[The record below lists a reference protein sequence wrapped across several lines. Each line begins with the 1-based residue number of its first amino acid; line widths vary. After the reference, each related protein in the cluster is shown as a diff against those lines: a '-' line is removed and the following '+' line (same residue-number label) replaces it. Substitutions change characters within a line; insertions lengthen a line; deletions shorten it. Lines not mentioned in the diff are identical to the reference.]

1 MTPRDALPPIAHR
14 AGEPGGDTRDSA
26 ERVPRWVSLATD
38 RALQVEVEPSVL
50 PLVTR
55 WLPRN
60 LGDEGSSTAASAT
73 IRVTSRTEALARP
86 GGRPALVLGE
96 VRAWVAGERDVAE
109 LRGVGVANGGRIE
122 FQDRSAA
129 LYADPGSDSTGSDV
143 YSMLTISAALL
154 LADLGR
160 ALVHAAGVVSP
171 DGGAWLLVGDAG
183 VGKSTTCANLV
194 GSGWG
199 YLSDDQVVLQ
209 GGPAGVSVEGWLRP
223 FHLDA
228 GSPKGGGGKGRVEVS
243 AATLGPGR
251 WHQSAPLH
259 GFLFP
264 VLRPMGSTELVPISP
279 AQTFAGLVRQAPWLL
294 ARRRAAGEMV
304 RLLRSM
310 VLTHAGYRLRL
321 GRDTHQGG
329 PRLRTAL
336 RGLKTAQV

>member
-1 MTPRDALPPIAHR
+1 MPKDAPPAIAHR
-14 AGEPGGDTRDSA
+14 AAGEPDGEAGGPA
-26 ERVPRWVSLATD
+26 EPVPHCVSLATD
-38 RALQVEVEPSVL
+38 HALQVEVEPSVL

-73 IRVTSRTEALARP
+73 IRVTSHTEALGP
-86 GGRPALVLGE
+86 PKGRPALALGA
-96 VRAWVAGERDVAE
+96 VRAWIAEERDVAE
-109 LRGVGVANGGRIE
+109 LRGGVVASGGRIE
-122 FQDRSAA
+122 FRDRRAA
-129 LYADPGSDSTGSDV
+129 LSADPASNSAGSDL

-171 DGGAWLLVGDAG
+171 DGGAWLIVGDAG
-183 VGKSTTCANLV
+183 VGKSTSCANLV
-194 GSGWG
+194 GLGWG

-259 GFLFP
+259 GFLLP
-264 VLRPMGSTELVPISP
+264 VLRPIEATELVPISP